1 MTLQYYPPIENDTII
16 IESIPDLEPD
26 RIIAIIKNLTILK
39 YAIYKNTQNYRI
51 KYIFNVPVEDM
62 LHIKSYI

>member
-26 RIIAIIKNLTILK
+26 RIIAIIKNFTILK

-51 KYIFNVPVEDM
+51 EYIFNVPVEDM